1 MSNEKFLEKVAEVAL
16 NRSQAELMETVIV
29 FPNKRPEIFLKKHLK
44 EKVKTGFWIPD
55 IRSIEEFIIELS
67 PITPQD
73 PMLTW
78 FELFDIHKNIE
89 GNKARQPDEFIEWAP
104 TMLNDFNDADLALAD
119 IRDLF
124 TFLSKAKALE
134 RWHPDGGELTN
145 FEKAY
150 LDFYQK
156 LLQYY
161 NSLKKSLSAK
171 QMGTKGMVY
180 REVAESIATRKDFPW
195 KQIIFAGFNAL
206 TPAEEMII
214 SELRKRLAVTLLWD
228 ADEYYIYPKKHNLP
242 WQEAG
247 LYLNKLFKKFKIN
260 NPQWIENN
268 LTENEKTISMVA
280 SPKQISQVKF
290 TGQLLEQWN
299 SRPDSFTPTDTA
311 IVLADEKLLIPLL
324 TSLPSESLSYNVTM
338 GYPLALSQLAQFVT
352 LWIDLLVKREQ
363 RQSDVFNT
371 VLILSLLQSQVLR
384 LMLRQPDK
392 IIREINKYNT
402 AFISSERL
410 KEFFTK
416 SNSALFDILFNV
428 GSNTKTI
435 SDHLL
440 QLINNYKTEIDKTS
454 KTEGRDQFDT
464 RYPMIR
470 QQVSSVLLV
479 LKKMHTILT
488 GNEKHINLK
497 VFQRLFSRLVSGSE
511 ISLKGEPLNGIQIM
525 GMLETRL
532 LDFKKLIIL
541 SANEGH
547 LPKSNM
553 SESFIPFDI
562 RREYNLPLPDEKN
575 AIFAYYFFRLLQRAD
590 EVVLVYNSEPGDLG
604 GGEKS
609 RFLFQLEI
617 EAAKANTKLKINEQ
631 TLKINTDNEP
641 DNVLISIEKDETT
654 LNKLNEIGENGF
666 SPSALNQYIDCS
678 LKFYFA
684 RLLKLNPPDELRTS
698 IEADVFGNI
707 VHKVLEE
714 IYKPDLNKTIDTARL
729 ARKLKS
735 LDSVLNESLKTT
747 HSTGDIH
754 HGKNLLIVEVIRK
767 YIERFIQKDIE
778 NLNNEPRILLG
789 IEEKLD
795 SSVTVS
801 ENRTIRI
808 KGVIDRIDKSGN
820 VIRISDYKTGGVKK
834 SDLSFKEW
842 DKLLT
847 DRKYAKAFQTLAYG
861 WLFKQN
867 YPQEKSINVGVFSLR
882 NISEGFISPKFPEDT
897 AKEWQINFKEIL
909 VDLLEKLFNPNEPFV
924 QTNDKKSCEYC
935 DFKDICNR

>member
-1 MSNEKFLEKVAEVAL
+1 MSGKKFLEKVAEVVL

-44 EKVKTGFWIPD
+44 EKAKTGFWIPD
-55 IRSIEEFIIELS
+55 IRSIEEFIVELS

-78 FELFDIHKNIE
+78 FELFDIHEKIE
-89 GNKARQPDEFIEWAP
+89 GNKTRQPDEFIEWAP

-119 IRDLF
+119 IKDLF

-134 RWHPDGGELTN
+134 RWHPDGGKLTD

-161 NSLKKSLSAK
+161 ESLKKSLSAK

-180 REVAESIATRKDFPW
+180 REVAESIANRKDFPW

-280 SPKQISQVKF
+280 APKQISQVKY

-299 SRPDSFTPTDTA
+299 SEPDSFSPTDTA

-338 GYPLALSQLAQFVT
+338 GYPLALSQLAQFIT

-363 RQSDVFNT
+363 RKGSVFNT

-384 LMLRQPDK
+384 LMLHQPDK
-392 IIREINKYNT
+392 IIQEINKYNT
-402 AFISSERL
+402 AFISSDRL
-410 KEFFTK
+410 KEFFTEN
-416 SNSALFDILFNV
+416 NSALFDILFNIDN
-428 GSNTKTI
+428 NTKTI

-440 QLINNYKTEIDKTS
+440 QLINNYKEEIDKTS
-454 KTEGRDQFDT
+454 KAEGNDRFDA

-488 GNEKHINLK
+488 GNEKYINLK
-497 VFQRLFSRLVSGSE
+497 VFQRLFSRLISGSE

-590 EVVLVYNSEPGDLG
+590 DVVMVYNSEPGDLG

-617 EAAKANTKLKINEQ
+617 EAARANTRLKINEQ
-631 TLKINTDNEP
+631 TLKINTESEP
-641 DNVLISIEKDETT
+641 DNVLISIEKNETT
-654 LNKLNEIGENGF
+654 LSKLNEIGENGF

-684 RLLKLNPPDELRTS
+684 RILKLYPPDELRTS

-714 IYKPDLNKTIDTARL
+714 IYKPDLKKTIDTTRL
-729 ARKLKS
+729 ARELKS
-735 LDSVLNESLKTT
+735 LDSILSESLKTT

-754 HGKNLLIVEVIRK
+754 HGKNLLIVEVIKK
-767 YIERFIQKDIE
+767 YIERFIKKDIE
-778 NLNNEPRILLG
+778 NLNSEPRVLLG
-789 IEEKLD
+789 VEEKLD
-795 SSVTVS
+795 SSVTIS

-808 KGVIDRIDKSGN
+808 KGVIDRVDRSGN
-820 VIRISDYKTGGVKK
+820 VIRISDYKTGGVQKK
-834 SDLSFKEW
+834 DLNFKEW
-842 DKLLT
+842 EAILT

-867 YPQEKSINVGVFSLR
+867 HPQEENINVGVFSLR

-897 AKEWQINFKEIL
+897 VEEWQINFKEIL
-909 VDLLEKLFNPNEPFV
+909 VDLLEKLFDPNEPFV
-924 QTNDKKSCEYC
+924 QTTDKKSCEYC
-935 DFKDICNR
+935 DFKEICNR